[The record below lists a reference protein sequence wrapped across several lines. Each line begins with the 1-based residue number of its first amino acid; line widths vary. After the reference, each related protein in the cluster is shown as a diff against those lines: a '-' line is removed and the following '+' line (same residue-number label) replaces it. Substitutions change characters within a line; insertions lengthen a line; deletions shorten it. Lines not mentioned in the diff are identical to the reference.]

1 MPNSIL
7 PQDNDG
13 QELFNAIS
21 SFFSMFGIGKL
32 LRMCNSQKEKGVP
45 VIQIFKYKLCNIFAD
60 RSMYMQQRTG
70 SFRESFSKN
79 TFYRFLSNS
88 KINWLRFTSLLSQ
101 KVAGTI
107 ETLTDEKRVNAF
119 VVDDTLL
126 KDPVARKQN
135 SCRTSQKT
143 GAKQGYCCYAR
154 TAEGSFKGWTSRGL
168 CSLRYLVCKSI
179 SARSCE
185 ESGSGC
191 NSYDQKV
198 IPYSL

>member
-88 KINWLRFTSLLSQ
+88 KINWLRFASLLSQ

-119 VVDDTLL
+119 VVDDTLFERSSCKKTEL
-126 KDPVARKQN
+126 LPYVAENWRK
-135 SCRTSQKT
+135 
-143 GAKQGYCCYAR
+143 AR
-154 TAEGSFKGWTSRGL
+154 VLLL
-168 CSLRYLVCKSI
+168 CSNC
-179 SARSCE
+179 
-185 ESGSGC
+185 
-191 NSYDQKV
+191 
-198 IPYSL
+198 